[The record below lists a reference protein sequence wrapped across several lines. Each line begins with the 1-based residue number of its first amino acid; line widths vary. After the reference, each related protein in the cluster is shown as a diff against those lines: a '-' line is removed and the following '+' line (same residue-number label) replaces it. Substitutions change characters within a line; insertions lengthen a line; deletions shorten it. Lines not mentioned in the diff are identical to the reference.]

1 MMRFKKL
8 FMLRSVLFF
17 TAGAA
22 ALWAQSFEDVPSSLQ
37 DKALVL
43 DITARVMEK
52 DSQEV
57 WNSSSSKI
65 TISGRA
71 VGVKLLGANV
81 LVAVQFTPYLA
92 RDGNTIL
99 VIQGQIWVNIPDQGV
114 QYQTT
119 LQTIPVTF
127 GEQVR
132 FFPLGASS
140 SNEDAYIEVLVN
152 VSPYKAPDGAVVQE
166 PLKPEEK

>member
-8 FMLRSVLFF
+8 FMVRSVLFF

-22 ALWAQSFEDVPSSLQ
+22 ALWAQTFEDVPPSLQ
-37 DKALVL
+37 DRALAL
-43 DITARVMEK
+43 DITVRVVEK

-81 LVAVQFTPYLA
+81 IVAIQFTPYLA
-92 RDGNTIL
+92 REGNTIL
-99 VIQGQIWVNIPDQGV
+99 VIQGQIWVNIPGQGV

-127 GEQVR
+127 GEQVC
-132 FFPLGASS
+132 FFPLGASP
-140 SNEDAYIEVLVN
+140 SNGDAYIEVLVN
-152 VSPYKAPDGAVVQE
+152 VSPYKAPDDTVVQK
-166 PLKPEEK
+166 PLESEEK

>member
-1 MMRFKKL
+1 MRFNKL
-8 FMLRSVLFF
+8 FMVRSVLLF
-17 TAGAA
+17 TAGAT

-37 DKALVL
+37 DRALVL
-43 DITARVMEK
+43 DITARVVEK

-81 LVAVQFTPYLA
+81 IIAVQFTPYLTPE
-92 RDGNTIL
+92 GNTIL
-99 VIQGQIWVNIPDQGV
+99 VIQGQIWVNIPEQGV

-119 LQTIPVTF
+119 LQTVPVTF

-132 FFPLGASS
+132 FLPLGASS
-140 SNEDAYIEVLVN
+140 SNEDAHIEVLVN
-152 VSPYKAPDGAVVQE
+152 VSPYKTPDSAVVQE
-166 PLKPEEK
+166 RLDSKEE

>member
-8 FMLRSVLFF
+8 FIVRSVLFF

-22 ALWAQSFEDVPSSLQ
+22 ALWAQSFEDVLPSLQ
-37 DKALVL
+37 DRALVL
-43 DITARVMEK
+43 DVTARVMEK

-81 LVAVQFTPYLA
+81 IVAIQFTPYLT
-92 RDGNTIL
+92 REGNAIL

-127 GEQVR
+127 GEQVC
-132 FFPLGASS
+132 FLPLGASS
-140 SNEDAYIEVLVN
+140 SNGDAYIEVLVN
-152 VSPYKAPDGAVVQE
+152 VSPYKAPDDAVAQE
-166 PLKPEEK
+166 RLDPEEE